1 MLPCYMLFLSK
12 FLLLRSIASNC
23 LNWRWYSIDA
33 RSACYKVVQRFPLYV
48 TVPWDILGLPAT
60 WQACGTSLKILIR
73 RLSAVNRTAAQISQ
87 APKPASL
94 SSLPLFLG
102 SVWPLNQEVSD
113 WEVQYLLCFVA
124 SQLPGLSSTNGIV
137 SPAILGDV
145 GVVSHS
151 RTLAIVV
158 HTRKGVTEEIRYILP
173 VLSTFCCVSRGERD
187 RKP

>member
-1 MLPCYMLFLSK
+1 MLQSGPKIPIICH
-12 FLLLRSIASNC
+12 RA
-23 LNWRWYSIDA
+23 
-33 RSACYKVVQRFPLYV
+33 
-48 TVPWDILGLPAT
+48 LGYPRMPTT